1 MNTDLDLGQKGFSA
15 GDMQVFTSRVYE
27 NGRQVATNAGT
38 SQIVG
43 KTASSITVSLISTA
57 TFSDGSI
64 TTQGSFTEDLSV
76 GPPPITL
83 AVTGGTGAY
92 RTARGE
98 LRIEFIKKTDNTRG
112 TLTLILG
119 G

>member
-1 MNTDLDLGQKGFSA
+1 MNTDLDLGRKGFSA
-15 GDMQVFTSRVYE
+15 GDMQVFTSRIYE

-43 KTASSITVSLISTA
+43 KTTSSITVSLTSTV
-57 TFSDGSI
+57 TFRDGSI
-64 TTQGSFTEDLSV
+64 TTQGSFTQDLSV
-76 GPPPITL
+76 GPPPFTL
-83 AVTGGTGAY
+83 AVTGGTGIY
-92 RTARGE
+92 RTAHGD
-98 LRIEFIKKTDNTRG
+98 LRAEFIKNTDNVRG